1 MMTQKGIYISPDNTK
16 PNRDRVDNKEYSSY
30 TKEELLKRIETSIK
44 DIDEIITI
52 VDSIDI
58 VRKLVRLSETMEI
71 IKNLLNND
79 TKGIETTD

>member
-16 PNRDRVDNKEYSSY
+16 PNRDRVDNKGYSLY
-30 TKEELLKRIETSIK
+30 TKEELLKRIETSLK
-44 DIDEIITI
+44 DIDVIITV

-58 VRKLVRLSETMEI
+58 VKKLVRLSETMEI
-71 IKNLLNND
+71 TKNLLNND